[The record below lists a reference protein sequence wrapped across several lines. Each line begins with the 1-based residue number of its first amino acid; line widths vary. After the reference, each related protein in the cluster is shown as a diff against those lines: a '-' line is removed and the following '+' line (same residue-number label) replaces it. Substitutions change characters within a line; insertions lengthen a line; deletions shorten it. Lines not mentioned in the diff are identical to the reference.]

1 MKTSALIILGT
12 IVLLFFSCRTKKNCH
27 KQVEIV
33 NNSAQNVVV
42 GTFTIGGNEGTC
54 GYNKH
59 VLIQANSSIN
69 YPLSYAGHDCFERSD
84 ESTVFPIY
92 IFDQNKYSD
101 EIVDCDSLN
110 NQNTVLKEFNL
121 TLENLK
127 SNNFKLSFP

>member
-1 MKTSALIILGT
+1 MKTSVIIILGA
-12 IVLLFFSCRTKKNCH
+12 IVLLFFSCRTKKYCH

-59 VLIQANSSIN
+59 VVILANSSIK
-69 YPLSYAGHDCFERSD
+69 YSLSYAGHDCVERSD
-84 ESTVFPIY
+84 ESTLLPIY
-92 IFDQNKYSD
+92 IFDQNNYSA

-110 NQNTVLKEFNL
+110 NKNTVLKEFNL

-127 SNNFKLSFP
+127 SNNFKLVFP